1 MLNCF
6 AENLADILRIKGM
19 TQKELAE
26 RLGVGANTVNQWI
39 KTGREPTYDILLRIC
54 VALDTSPDELLGYQ
68 MAKERLS
75 N

>member
-1 MLNCF
+1 MLNHF

-19 TQKELAE
+19 TQKELADC
-26 RLGVGANTVNQWI
+26 LGVGANTVNQWI

-54 VALDTSPDELLGYQ
+54 IALDTSPDELLGYQ
-68 MAKERLS
+68 RAKEHFS